1 MHKSIFVIAG
11 TLYFGRYG
19 VSFCFTL
26 NTYDVFRTI
35 TSTSTAVLSLVVSE
49 KVPHSSTAI
58 PLLVAYFL
66 YNMVILSISVILTA
80 VVLRVHRAGRH
91 GDEPRKLHC

>member
-1 MHKSIFVIAG
+1 MA
-11 TLYFGRYG
+11 
-19 VSFCFTL
+19 
-26 NTYDVFRTI
+26 TI

-66 YNMVILSISVILTA
+66 YNMMVLSTSVVLTA
-80 VVLRVHRAGRH
+80 VILRVHRMGRF
-91 GDEPRKLHC
+91 GAEPPDWAMKICCLPIKKPKKVN